1 MAEGKVWTIVK
12 ILEWTINFFTEKG
25 LESPRLDAE
34 FLLCDILKCERIT
47 LYVNFDQPLKEEEL
61 IRYKKYIVRRAN
73 YEPLAYIIGYKY
85 FMNYKLKVTEDTLVP
100 RPETEILV
108 EHLNK
113 TLKVNKEPLKIL
125 DIGTGSGAIICSLLD
140 LLPNAQ
146 GVAVDISE
154 GALEVATTNANDLG
168 VGDRFTAVVSD
179 LFTNLAK
186 NKAEG
191 LFDLV
196 VSNPP
201 YIAREVLKT
210 LAKDVQ
216 KEPQNALDGG
226 EDGLEFYRNII
237 KDVKK
242 YLKPEG
248 VLAFEIGFDQG
259 KDVKELCE
267 KAGFEVVVIAKDYA
281 HLDRMVFAT
290 MKGSAYED
298 KVMEIR

>member
-1 MAEGKVWTIVK
+1 MVEGKVWTIVK
-12 ILEWTINFFTEKG
+12 ILDWTINFFTEKG

-34 FLLCDILKCERIT
+34 FLLCEVLECERIT
-47 LYVNFDQPLKEEEL
+47 LYVNFDKPLKEEEL
-61 IRYKKYIVRRAN
+61 TKYKEFIVRRAKN
-73 YEPLAYIIGYKY
+73 EPLAYIMGYKY
-85 FMNYKLKVTEDTLVP
+85 FMNYKFEVNKDTLVP

-108 EHLNK
+108 EHLNNV
-113 TLKVNKEPLKIL
+113 LKVNEEAIKFL

-140 LLPNAQ
+140 LVPNSK

-154 GALEVATTNANDLG
+154 GALKVATTNAINLG
-168 VGDRFTAVVSD
+168 VRDRFTPLVSD
-179 LFTNLAK
+179 LFTNLGK
-186 NKAEG
+186 EKEEG
-191 LFDLV
+191 LFDLI

-201 YIAREVLKT
+201 YIAKEILKT

-216 KEPQNALDGG
+216 KEPQGALNGG
-226 EDGLEFYRNII
+226 EDGLDFYRNIT
-237 KDVKK
+237 KQAKS

-267 KAGFEVVVIAKDYA
+267 KAGFEIVVIAKDYA

-298 KVMEIR
+298 KIMEIR

>member
-12 ILEWTINFFTEKG
+12 ILDWTINFFTEKG

-34 FLLCDILKCERIT
+34 FLLCEVLECERIT
-47 LYVNFDQPLKEEEL
+47 LYVNFDKPLKEEEL
-61 IRYKKYIVRRAN
+61 TKYKEFIVRRAKN
-73 YEPLAYIIGYKY
+73 EPLAYIMGYKY
-85 FMNYKLKVTEDTLVP
+85 FMNYKFEVNKDTLVP

-108 EHLNK
+108 EHLNNV
-113 TLKVNKEPLKIL
+113 LKVNKEAIKFL

-140 LLPNAQ
+140 LVPNSK

-154 GALEVATTNANDLG
+154 GALKVATTNAINLG
-168 VGDRFTAVVSD
+168 VRDRFTPLVSD
-179 LFTNLAK
+179 LFTNLGK
-186 NKAEG
+186 EKEEG
-191 LFDLV
+191 LFDFI

-201 YIAREVLKT
+201 YIAKEILKT

-216 KEPQNALDGG
+216 KEPQGALNGG
-226 EDGLEFYRNII
+226 EDGLDFYRNIT
-237 KDVKK
+237 KQAKS

-267 KAGFEVVVIAKDYA
+267 KAGFEIVVIAKDYA

-298 KVMEIR
+298 KIMEIR

>member
-12 ILEWTINFFTEKG
+12 ILDWTINFFTEKG

-34 FLLCDILKCERIT
+34 FLLCEVLECERIT
-47 LYVNFDQPLKEEEL
+47 LYVNFDKPLKEEEL
-61 IRYKKYIVRRAN
+61 TKYKEFIVRRAKN
-73 YEPLAYIIGYKY
+73 EPLAYIMGYKY
-85 FMNYKLKVTEDTLVP
+85 FMNYKFEVNEDTLVP

-108 EHLNK
+108 EHLNNV
-113 TLKVNKEPLKIL
+113 LKVNEEAIKFL

-140 LLPNAQ
+140 LVPHAK

-154 GALEVATTNANDLG
+154 GALKVATTNAINLG
-168 VGDRFTAVVSD
+168 VRDRFMPLVSD
-179 LFTNLAK
+179 LFTNLGK
-186 NKAEG
+186 EKEEG
-191 LFDLV
+191 LFDLI

-201 YIAREVLKT
+201 YIAKEILKT

-216 KEPQNALDGG
+216 KEPQGALNGG
-226 EDGLEFYRNII
+226 EDGLDFYRNIT
-237 KDVKK
+237 KQAKS

-267 KAGFEVVVIAKDYA
+267 KAGFEIVVIAKDYA

-298 KVMEIR
+298 KIMEIR